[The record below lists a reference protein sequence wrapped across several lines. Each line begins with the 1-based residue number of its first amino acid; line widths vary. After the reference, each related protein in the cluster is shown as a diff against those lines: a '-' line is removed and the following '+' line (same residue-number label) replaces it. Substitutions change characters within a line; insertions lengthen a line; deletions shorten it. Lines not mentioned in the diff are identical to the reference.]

1 MQLTEKDVKM
11 SDYKCFE
18 GLKGVAAA
26 RGESDRDR
34 VLPLVFIVTLS
45 TSSWLH
51 PSGLTEMTS
60 GFRHGTRC
68 TLARLIFCSL
78 PFAVRLCF
86 GRYSCSC
93 LKFPSIGPFQTPFF
107 PFQSFPS
114 YASHQSPHFSLTMTS
129 MLLLFLT
136 SLWGSP
142 EGHMG
147 LQQL

>member
-1 MQLTEKDVKM
+1 MQDEIQLNEKDVRK

-18 GLKGVAAA
+18 GLKGVAPA
-26 RGESDRDR
+26 RSESHKDR
-34 VLPLVFIVTLS
+34 VLPLVLPATLS

-68 TLARLIFCSL
+68 TLARLIFCSF
-78 PFAVRLCF
+78 PFTVRLRF

-93 LKFPSIGPFQTPFF
+93 LKSPSIGPFQTPSF

-114 YASHQSPHFSLTMTS
+114 YVSHQSPYFSLTMMS
-129 MLLLFLT
+129 MLLL
-136 SLWGSP
+136 SS
-142 EGHMG
+142 
-147 LQQL
+147 